1 MKAKKKAYKRCKG
14 EVTFSD
20 LIHLIGQKHA
30 SLRPFIKNKG
40 RLEMTSEKITQTKEQ
55 IHPRV

>member
-1 MKAKKKAYKRCKG
+1 M
-14 EVTFSD
+14 TFSD
-20 LIHLIGQKHA
+20 LFHLIGQKRT
-30 SLRPFIKNKG
+30 SLGPFVKNKE